1 MPSDKQKYLLASLDM
16 PQSFDGLDDGTLID
30 IEERLSTELQ
40 RHGIN
45 AEGNGLNDYGE
56 LCLSIIEDMPDD

>member
-1 MPSDKQKYLLASLDM
+1 MPSNEQKRLLTSLGM

-30 IEERLSTELQ
+30 IEERLSNELQ
-40 RHGIN
+40 HHGIN

-56 LCLSIIEDMPDD
+56 LCLSIIEDIPDE

>member
-1 MPSDKQKYLLASLDM
+1 MPSDKQKHLLASLDM
-16 PQSFDGLDDGTLID
+16 AQSFDGLDDGALID
-30 IEERLSTELQ
+30 IEERLSAELQ

-56 LCLSIIEDMPDD
+56 YT